1 MQVGDHR
8 DDHDDDDDDDH
19 HDDDYD
25 DDDDDDGDLQVHDCL
40 IIILGCLSGIEENLV
55 FAFATKGWH
64 MYFGTGMSALRW
76 AE

>member
-1 MQVGDHR
+1 MPVLCYVLQV
-8 DDHDDDDDDDH
+8 HDDDD
-19 HDDDYD
+19 Y
-25 DDDDDDGDLQVHDCL
+25 DDDDGDLQVHDCL

-76 AE
+76 AVSSWLELEI

>member
-1 MQVGDHR
+1 MTAIIIIIIIIITIIIV
-8 DDHDDDDDDDH
+8 
-19 HDDDYD
+19 
-25 DDDDDDGDLQVHDCL
+25 LQVHDCL

-76 AE
+76 AV

>member
-1 MQVGDHR
+1 MKGFIVMPVLC
-8 DDHDDDDDDDH
+8 
-19 HDDDYD
+19 YV
-25 DDDDDDGDLQVHDCL
+25 LQVHDCL

-76 AE
+76 SV

>member
-1 MQVGDHR
+1 MPVLC
-8 DDHDDDDDDDH
+8 
-19 HDDDYD
+19 YV
-25 DDDDDDGDLQVHDCL
+25 LQVHDCL

-76 AE
+76 AV

>member
-1 MQVGDHR
+1 MPVLCYVLQV
-8 DDHDDDDDDDH
+8 HDDDD
-19 HDDDYD
+19 Y
-25 DDDDDDGDLQVHDCL
+25 DDDDGDLQVHDCL

-76 AE
+76 AVSSWLELEV

>member
-1 MQVGDHR
+1 MIAIIIIIIISITIIIVP
-8 DDHDDDDDDDH
+8 
-19 HDDDYD
+19 
-25 DDDDDDGDLQVHDCL
+25 QVHDCL

-76 AE
+76 AV